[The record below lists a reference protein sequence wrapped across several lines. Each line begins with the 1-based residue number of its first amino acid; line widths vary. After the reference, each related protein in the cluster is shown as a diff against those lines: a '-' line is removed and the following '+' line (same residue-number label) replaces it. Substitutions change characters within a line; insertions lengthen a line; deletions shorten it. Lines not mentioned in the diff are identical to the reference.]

1 MKIVNRTSAHAIINK
16 YKKNVKTKYKY
27 KKDVY
32 MVSSCAL
39 NFHSCIRALL
49 DEHGKG
55 MYMCMFVTIKEDGD
69 TVRAVSRTRL

>member
-1 MKIVNRTSAHAIINK
+1 MYIP
-16 YKKNVKTKYKY
+16 
-27 KKDVY
+27 
-32 MVSSCAL
+32 SCAL
-39 NFHSCIRALL
+39 YFHSCIRALL